1 MFLDESILEVRT
13 GRGGDGSK
21 SFHRERFRTKGGPDG
36 GDGGRGGHVYFVA
49 TNNMHTLYDIHQMFT
64 VKTTSGQPGTGGRTH
79 GKSGSDVFLKVPL
92 GTKLTDAHTGEFI
105 GTLESEGKKIL
116 VAMGGKGGLGNVH
129 FKTSSNKAPEQ
140 FTLGSPGIQKKIKLE
155 LQLMA
160 DCGLVGFP
168 NVGKSSLL
176 NHLSNAKPKVAD
188 YAFTTLR
195 PYLGVVQNGK
205 GNSFILADI
214 PGILEGA
221 AKGKGLGNQFLKH
234 IQRSLCLAFVLDI
247 SSKQQWKDYQTL
259 LEELK
264 SFEPA
269 LMRRKQIIL
278 FNKLDLG
285 EHKIDRRFKEVEAPL
300 IKVSAISGEG
310 LQKFKWTVLKH
321 LENKSIRDTQPNGGE
336 NTLFLQKQPTEW

>member
-1 MFLDESILEVRT
+1 MFLDEAIIEVRT

-21 SFHRERFRTKGGPDG
+21 SFHREKFMTKGGPDG
-36 GDGGRGGHVYFVA
+36 GDGGRGGHIYFVA
-49 TNNMHTLYDIHQMFT
+49 ANNIHTLYDIHQMFT
-64 VKTTSGQPGTGGRTH
+64 VKTLSGQPGTGGRTH
-79 GKSGSDVFLKVPL
+79 GKSGSDVVLKVPL
-92 GTKLTDAHTGEFI
+92 GTKLSDAHTGEFI
-105 GTLESEGKKIL
+105 GTLEQEGETFL
-116 VAMGGKGGLGNVH
+116 VAKGGKGGLGNVH
-129 FKTSSNKAPEQ
+129 FKSSSNKAPEQ
-140 FTLGSPGIQKKIKLE
+140 FTPGEPGLRKKVKLE

-160 DCGLVGFP
+160 DCGFVGFP

-195 PYLGVVQNGK
+195 PYLGVVHNGE

-221 AKGKGLGNQFLKH
+221 AEGKGLGNQFLRH

-247 SSKQQWKDYQTL
+247 SSEQQWNDYQTL

-278 FNKLDLG
+278 FNKSDLG
-285 EHKIDRRFKEVEAPL
+285 DYKIDRRFKEIKRPL
-300 IKVSAISGEG
+300 IKASAISGEG
-310 LQKFKWTVLKH
+310 LNKFKWTVLKY
-321 LENKSIRDTQPNGGE
+321 LENKSIRDIKEEEGIDIAYPK
-336 NTLFLQKQPTEW
+336 KQPTKW